1 MSKPKSSSEFRIE
14 RAASWFI
21 ILAIFIFCLNYFS
34 NFLQPIV
41 VAVMIWYSVFEL
53 KRFLG
58 KIRIKGKSLPNW
70 LLTILA
76 FLIILLI
83 SVGVYEI
90 ITVNLE
96 QIIKRFPLY
105 VSNFKSM
112 IGTFHAI
119 EGFENMQERVLNKLS
134 ELDVQPLLTGLLNSL
149 TNIAGNIVII
159 IIYVAFMLVEE
170 KYFIKKL
177 HLQIADTDQRNS
189 IDTIIQQITQSI
201 RKYISVKTQMSLLTG
216 LLSYGVLLIFQVD
229 FPVLWAFLIFLLNYI
244 PYIGSFFAT
253 LFPSVFALLQ
263 FQSFLMLL
271 WVFLVIQAV
280 QLLVGNVLE
289 PKVMGRTL
297 NLSPLGVLLALTFW
311 GAIWGVLGMFLSVPI
326 TSVMVITFS
335 RFPSTRFIAIW
346 LSETGEVE
354 NTWSDT

>member
-1 MSKPKSSSEFRIE
+1 MSQPESYSNFRIE

-21 ILAIFIFCLNYFS
+21 ILAIIIFCLSYFS

-58 KIRIKGKSLPNW
+58 KIRIKGKSLPDW

-105 VSNFKSM
+105 ISNFKSM
-112 IGTFHAI
+112 IGTFHAL

-134 ELDVQPLLTGLLNSL
+134 ELDVQPILTGLLNSL

-177 HLQIADTDQRNS
+177 HLQIADTNQRQS

-216 LLSYGVLLIFQVD
+216 LLSYIVLLIFKID

-253 LFPSVFALLQ
+253 LFPSIFALLQ
-263 FQSFLMLL
+263 FQSLLMLF

-311 GAIWGVLGMFLSVPI
+311 GVIWGVLGMFLSVPI

-354 NTWSDT
+354 NP

>member
-1 MSKPKSSSEFRIE
+1 
-14 RAASWFI
+14 
-21 ILAIFIFCLNYFS
+21 
-34 NFLQPIV
+34 
-41 VAVMIWYSVFEL
+41 MIWYSVFEL

-112 IGTFHAI
+112 IGTFHTI

-216 LLSYGVLLIFQVD
+216 LLSYSVLLIFKVD